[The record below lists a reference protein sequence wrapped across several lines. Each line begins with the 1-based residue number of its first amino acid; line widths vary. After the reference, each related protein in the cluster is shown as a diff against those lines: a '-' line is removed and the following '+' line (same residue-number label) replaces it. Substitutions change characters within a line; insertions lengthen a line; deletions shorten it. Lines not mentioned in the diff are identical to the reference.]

1 MESDLIMELA
11 KEAVELTLLLSAP
24 ILLVSLTVGLVVA
37 MFQAATQINE
47 MTLSFVP
54 KLLAVAVVL
63 IWAGPWMLRLITT
76 FTTSLVERIPG
87 LVG

>member
-1 MESDLIMELA
+1 MDTDLVMELA
-11 KEAVELTLLLSAP
+11 RDAVTLTLLLSAP
-24 ILLVSLTVGLVVA
+24 ILLVSLVIGLVIA

-63 IWAGPWMLRLITT
+63 IWAGPWMLRLITD
-76 FTTSLVERIPG
+76 FTTNLVERIPA

>member
-63 IWAGPWMLRLITT
+63 IWAGPWMLRLITN